1 MVPRRTA
8 RRLHALLSQ
17 AERADGQRL
26 ARLREHL
33 DLLRNGVEQAIRLD
47 AAKSLRSGER
57 RVRKAGEGT
66 AARRPEAMRNLAR
79 CVEELSAAMQKDDLA
94 TLRGCAGEVCSA
106 LRTVAPLSRPWFRV
120 ALAVMMAAALAGGL
134 AYWSGQRNRPQAYT
148 LKLDGRPQQPV
159 SVWLV
164 RDGRIVE
171 RTEYAEEEERVTFNL
186 RPGRYE
192 VFVDRRYTGRVIRV
206 PGDREVSGIPCPPVH
221 R

>member
-1 MVPRRTA
+1 
-8 RRLHALLSQ
+8 
-17 AERADGQRL
+17 
-26 ARLREHL
+26 
-33 DLLRNGVEQAIRLD
+33 VEQAIRLD
-47 AAKSLRSGER
+47 AAKSLRAGER

-120 ALAVMMAAALAGGL
+120 TLAAMVAAALAGGL

-192 VFVDRRYTGRVIRV
+192 VFVDRRYTGRVIQV